1 MERIGRTKA
10 VLIGV
15 DYENQDVFS
24 QFFTFHK
31 EGETP
36 IATAL
41 RVANDITS
49 MEESAKYQWAV
60 FGDEEAT
67 KLHNQ
72 LNGAERQ

>member
-1 MERIGRTKA
+1 MKA

-36 IATAL
+36 INTAL
-41 RVANDITS
+41 KFAADIAN
-49 MEESAKYQWAV
+49 MEEGSQYQWV
-60 FGDEEAT
+60 VLGDEEAT

-72 LNGAERQ
+72 LNGAVRQ